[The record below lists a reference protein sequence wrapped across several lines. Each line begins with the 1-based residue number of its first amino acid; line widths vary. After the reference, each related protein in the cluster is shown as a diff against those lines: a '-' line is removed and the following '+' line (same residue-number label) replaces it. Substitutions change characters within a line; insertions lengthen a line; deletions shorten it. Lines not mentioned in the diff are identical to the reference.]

1 MSSRRWPVVARHGTR
16 LARVSDSGCVFCQ
29 IAAGE
34 LPARI
39 VYNDDAIVAILD
51 RAPATPGHTLVIPR
65 AHYRDLWEMSDDGLA
80 AVIVVA
86 RMVAEAIRSTLEP
99 PGMWLH
105 QVSGHAAGQDVFH
118 YHLHL
123 IPRYEDDT
131 IQPGWGS
138 PPWQPPSLT
147 EEVQDRIAA
156 RIREAVT

>member
-1 MSSRRWPVVARHGTR
+1 
-16 LARVSDSGCVFCQ
+16 VSDSGCVFCQ